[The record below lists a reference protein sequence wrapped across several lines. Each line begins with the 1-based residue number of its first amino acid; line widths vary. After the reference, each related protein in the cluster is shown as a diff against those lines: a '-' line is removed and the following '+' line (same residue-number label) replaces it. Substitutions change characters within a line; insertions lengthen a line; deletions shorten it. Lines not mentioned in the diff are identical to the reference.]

1 MGRADVGLLAALAL
15 GCGSGDTPGADPATS
30 PDAPREVTLTTPE
43 VAFAEGFTELT
54 AVHELP
60 DGRVLALDGRDRTL
74 QIVDFAAKASTT
86 VGRRGSGPGEYSL
99 PIALLPLRADSIGV
113 VDEAK
118 RRILILAPDGTSA
131 GVIALEYPFIAGP
144 GSLQEL
150 SSDTLGRLYLPG
162 MEFVS
167 TPAGLVKHDSMPIIR
182 WTPGDTAADTLAW
195 FRRQEL
201 TVEGSRS
208 GDAATIGF
216 ITLPLVARDV
226 WAVGPGGRVVVARP
240 ENYELRW
247 TGIAGGP
254 APGGRGSVTLPFE
267 QLPLSEAHK
276 EEWRESQR
284 HQGGINIDG
293 DGTVTML
300 PSDGKDPVDPPSWP
314 ESLAP
319 FLGDALRF
327 DAAGHLWVRRTTPAG
342 APPIYDVIDR
352 DGRLVRKVTLP
363 MRSHI
368 VGFGANHAIY
378 VVHTNDDDVQF
389 LQRFRGTP

>member
-1 MGRADVGLLAALAL
+1 MLAVFAL
-15 GCGSGDTPGADPATS
+15 GCGSGDTPGAEAGSGTS
-30 PDAPREVTLTTPE
+30 APQAVTLTTPE
-43 VAFAEGFTELT
+43 AAFAEGFTALT
-54 AVHELP
+54 AVHVLP
-60 DGRVLALDGRDRTL
+60 DGRVLALDGRERTL
-74 QIVDFAAKASTT
+74 QIIDLATNTATT

-99 PIALLPLRADSIGV
+99 PIALLQLRADTIGV

-118 RRILILAPDGTSA
+118 RRILLLAPDGTPA
-131 GVIALEYPFIAGP
+131 GVIALEYPFLAGP
-144 GSLQEL
+144 GAVQEL
-150 SSDTLGRLYLPG
+150 TADTLGRLYLPG
-162 MEFVS
+162 MEFAS
-167 TPAGLVKHDSMPIIR
+167 TPNGLVKHDSMPIIR
-182 WTPGDTAADTLAW
+182 WAPGDPTADTLAW

-201 TVEGSRS
+201 TVEGSS
-208 GDAATIGF
+208 DGSAAMIGF

-226 WAVGPGGRVVVARP
+226 WTVGRDGRVVVARP
-240 ENYELRW
+240 ENYQLRW
-247 TGIAGGP
+247 SA
-254 APGGRGSVTLPFE
+254 ADGRGYESPPLPFTP
-267 QLPLSEAHK
+267 LILSEAHK

-319 FLGDALRF
+319 FLGGALRF
-327 DAAGHLWVRRTTPAG
+327 DAAGHLWVRRTTAAG

-363 MRSHI
+363 RHSHI